1 MASNHKLVC
10 ARAARRQFGGAFQQ
24 AVRDYRGA
32 KLSAL
37 TLAKGLEERL
47 PDGLSYLPLA
57 FLYDEE
63 VAQLS
68 WEGSVARA
76 NAEARARQTNFR
88 VMART
93 RPLQPQELED
103 KLYESISS
111 ERGNNAI
118 VVHDGRVHRDGRTIY
133 AVHSRFCLDAV
144 FHERADNQEVFEEAV
159 QPLLN
164 ASLEGGR
171 ATVVFFGQT
180 GTGKTYTARG
190 ALDLMSERVFQKTD
204 NVEMCCYEMAGTR
217 GGREAF
223 FDLLAGEEKRQVKCL
238 TGEDGNVHVRGA
250 QTIVC
255 TSRTELCNAMDKAF
269 LWRSSECTERNEASS
284 RSHCILEFKFPGPD
298 GESSGLFRVVD
309 LAGSERNFE
318 TQMHSRSMAERG
330 GLINYS
336 LLMLKECAR
345 VMHNKQ
351 KDLEGPEMH
360 VPFRSSRLTHL
371 LRSSFTDDSHMTTV
385 VATLSPSPT
394 DVEHSLNTLQHVGM
408 MRSARAWEKWSAAF
422 QEAPEAPVTAS
433 AGFDA
438 VQGRGRALHSKL
450 QDARKGQL
458 NLHAFQMKTA
468 VGGSIMKK
476 YEAQS
481 AKTETFIDARW
492 HRELNVKVQD
502 DLWVLRDADAEATQ
516 ILSSWKA
523 EQWAASKV
531 HDLSRWSAETLQAF
545 LRTLD
550 LPGEVRIPSTMTGA
564 QLRRLGRRG
573 LAALCSDA
581 ETAEALALALAG
593 ESQAGKAAA
602 AAHRSTNIRMTA
614 LGNHKVHAAIEPFE
628 PEIEPEAVDAST
640 HAHAQHEPALA
651 TAAA

>member
-1 MASNHKLVC
+1 
-10 ARAARRQFGGAFQQ
+10 
-24 AVRDYRGA
+24 
-32 KLSAL
+32 
-37 TLAKGLEERL
+37 
-47 PDGLSYLPLA
+47 
-57 FLYDEE
+57 
-63 VAQLS
+63 
-68 WEGSVARA
+68 
-76 NAEARARQTNFR
+76 
-88 VMART
+88 MART

-190 ALDLMSERVFQKTD
+190 ALDLMSELVFEKTD
-204 NVEMCCYEMAGTR
+204 KVEMCCYEMAGTR

-250 QTIVC
+250 QRIVC
-255 TSRTELCNAMDKAF
+255 TSRRSNPEALEVGLLGPQLYFKATSRSSDPLRTELCNAMDKAF

-284 RSHCILEFKFPGPD
+284 RSHCILEFNFPGPED

-422 QEAPEAPVTAS
+422 KEAPAEAAEAQATS
-433 AGFDA
+433 AGFEA

-581 ETAEALALALAG
+581 ATAEALDKALTG
-593 ESQAGKAAA
+593 ESLAGKAAA

-614 LGNHKVHAAIEPFE
+614 LGNHKVHAAIEPI
-628 PEIEPEAVDAST
+628 EIEPESAVDAST

>member
-1 MASNHKLVC
+1 
-10 ARAARRQFGGAFQQ
+10 
-24 AVRDYRGA
+24 
-32 KLSAL
+32 
-37 TLAKGLEERL
+37 
-47 PDGLSYLPLA
+47 
-57 FLYDEE
+57 
-63 VAQLS
+63 
-68 WEGSVARA
+68 
-76 NAEARARQTNFR
+76 
-88 VMART
+88 
-93 RPLQPQELED
+93 
-103 KLYESISS
+103 
-111 ERGNNAI
+111 
-118 VVHDGRVHRDGRTIY
+118 
-133 AVHSRFCLDAV
+133 
-144 FHERADNQEVFEEAV
+144 
-159 QPLLN
+159 
-164 ASLEGGR
+164 
-171 ATVVFFGQT
+171 
-180 GTGKTYTARG
+180 
-190 ALDLMSERVFQKTD
+190 
-204 NVEMCCYEMAGTR
+204 
-217 GGREAF
+217 
-223 FDLLAGEEKRQVKCL
+223 
-238 TGEDGNVHVRGA
+238 
-250 QTIVC
+250 
-255 TSRTELCNAMDKAF
+255 MDKAF

-523 EQWAASKV
+523 EQWAASKAWPRDAK
-531 HDLSRWSAETLQAF
+531 HRKAGS
-545 LRTLD
+545 
-550 LPGEVRIPSTMTGA
+550 VRIF
-564 QLRRLGRRG
+564 RL
-573 LAALCSDA
+573 S
-581 ETAEALALALAG
+581 
-593 ESQAGKAAA
+593 
-602 AAHRSTNIRMTA
+602 
-614 LGNHKVHAAIEPFE
+614 
-628 PEIEPEAVDAST
+628 
-640 HAHAQHEPALA
+640 
-651 TAAA
+651 

>member
-37 TLAKGLEERL
+37 TLARGLEERL
-47 PDGLSYLPLA
+47 PGGLSYLPLA
-57 FLYDEE
+57 FLYDGE

-68 WEGSVARA
+68 WEGSVAKA
-76 NAEARARQTNFR
+76 NAEARARKTNFR

-93 RPLQPQELED
+93 RPLQPQEVED
-103 KLYESISS
+103 KLYESVSS
-111 ERGNNAI
+111 ENGNNAI
-118 VVHDGRVHRDGRTIY
+118 IVHDGRVHRDGRTIY

-144 FHERADNQEVFEEAV
+144 FNERADNQEVFQEAV
-159 QPLLN
+159 QPLLSS
-164 ASLEGGR
+164 ALDGGR

-190 ALDLMSERVFQKTD
+190 ALDIMSELVFEKAD
-204 NVEMCCYEMAGTR
+204 KVELCCYEMAGTR

-223 FDLLAGEEKRQVKCL
+223 FDLLAGEEKKQVKCL

-250 QTIVC
+250 QKIVC
-255 TSRTELCNAMDKAF
+255 NSTSELCSAMDKAF
-269 LWRSSECTERNEASS
+269 AWRSSECTERNEASS
-284 RSHCILEFKFPGPD
+284 RSHCILEFKFPAEGD
-298 GESSGLFRVVD
+298 DSGEAAGLFRVVD

-345 VMHNKQ
+345 VMHNNEKE
-351 KDLEGPEMH
+351 LENEMH

-371 LRSSFTDDSHMTTV
+371 LRSSFTDGSHMTTV

-408 MRSARAWEKWSAAF
+408 MRSSRVWETRPPP
-422 QEAPEAPVTAS
+422 QEPKEGSDPK
-433 AGFDA
+433 GFDA

-476 YEAQS
+476 YEANS

-523 EQWAASKV
+523 EQWAASKA

-545 LRTLD
+545 IQSLD
-550 LPGEVRIPSTMTGA
+550 LPGQVRIPTTMTGA

-573 LAALCSDA
+573 LAALCSDKA
-581 ETAEALALALAG
+581 TAEALDQALAG

-602 AAHRSTNIRMTA
+602 AAHRSANARMTA
-614 LGNHKVHAAIEPFE
+614 LGNHKVHAAIEEFE
-628 PEIEPEAVDAST
+628 EPAPATPGSNPSHV
-640 HAHAQHEPALA
+640 QQEPALA
-651 TAAA
+651 A